1 MGQRQER
8 VGDKDSCG
16 EGREERIERNK
27 CTFLELYEEDK
38 HFKVMDTMPWAV
50 IFCDCTI
57 IVLLASDCVS
67 YWPQSLQL

>member
-27 CTFLELYEEDK
+27 CAFLELYEEDK
-38 HFKVMDTMPWAV
+38 HFKVMDTIAMGSN
-50 IFCDCTI
+50 
-57 IVLLASDCVS
+57 LL
-67 YWPQSLQL
+67 